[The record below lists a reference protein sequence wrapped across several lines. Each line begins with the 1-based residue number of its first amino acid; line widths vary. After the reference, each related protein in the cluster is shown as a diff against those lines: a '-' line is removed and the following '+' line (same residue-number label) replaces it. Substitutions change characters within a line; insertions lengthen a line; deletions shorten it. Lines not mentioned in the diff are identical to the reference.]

1 MAPVSDLV
9 LRLEGRDV
17 PCEVSRAGD
26 EWAVRVGGRPI
37 RLRLSVL
44 EPGVAAVEFGGRTH
58 LVRWAAAGTR
68 TFLHVDGVTAIYEID
83 SGGGARRG
91 GGSGPD
97 ADALRAPMPGAV
109 AQVYV
114 RPGETV
120 KIGQPL
126 LVVEAMKMEHVIRAP
141 HAGTVRAV
149 HVRVG
154 ERVEGGA
161 VVVEIGTTAHDPAS
175 SP

>member
-1 MAPVSDLV
+1 V

-26 EWAVRVGGRPI
+26 EWAVRVGGRPV

-83 SGGGARRG
+83 PGGGARRG

-97 ADALRAPMPGAV
+97 ADALRAPMPGGV
-109 AQVYV
+109 TEVYV
-114 RPGETV
+114 NAGETV
-120 KIGQPL
+120 KVGQPL

-141 HAGTVRAV
+141 RAATVRAV

-154 ERVEGGA
+154 QRVEGGM
-161 VVVEIGTTAHDPAS
+161 VVAELGAPGEHAAEHP
-175 SP
+175 